1 MFNLRS
7 LKKNTNNLDMKILI
21 KYPTKFRIQKCLK
34 QLQEY
39 VRLANNMNNI
49 NFVVSIDDD
58 DVESIKQINSILQIH
73 KNIKVFVEKSIN
85 KVHAINRNI
94 PDPNTFDILLLMSDD
109 MIPIVKGYDDY
120 IRFKMKKIYPDTDG
134 VLFMN
139 DGYCGPKLNTLCIL
153 GSKYY
158 QRFNYIYFPEYKSLW
173 CDNEFMN
180 VAFELN
186 KQTYLNDVIIKH
198 EHPVNNNSVKIDE
211 LYLSNDRYYN
221 EDNKLYDS
229 RNPDLYDISVLIC
242 TIPSRNT
249 LFLKLFEKINYLIK
263 SLSIKVEVLFDN
275 STDISIGTKRSLLLT
290 RSRGK
295 YSCFI
300 DDDDDITTE
309 YFIVYQDMFN
319 SGIDY
324 DSAVMNGMFYLNSEQ
339 KKPFHHSIQHET
351 WFDDET
357 GYFRNPNHLNLIKT
371 SICKKIN
378 YKNQN
383 FGEDY
388 DFSKRLHDSKLINNE
403 YKHDKFQYLYFKII
417 N

>member
-1 MFNLRS
+1 
-7 LKKNTNNLDMKILI
+7 
-21 KYPTKFRIQKCLK
+21 
-34 QLQEY
+34 
-39 VRLANNMNNI
+39 
-49 NFVVSIDDD
+49 
-58 DVESIKQINSILQIH
+58 
-73 KNIKVFVEKSIN
+73 
-85 KVHAINRNI
+85 
-94 PDPNTFDILLLMSDD
+94 
-109 MIPIVKGYDDY
+109 
-120 IRFKMKKIYPDTDG
+120 
-134 VLFMN
+134 MN

-211 LYLSNDRYYN
+211 LYLSNDRYYD

-263 SLSIKVEVLFDN
+263 SLSMKVEVLFDN

-324 DSAVMNGMFYLNSEQ
+324 DSAVINGMFYLNSEQ

-388 DFSKRLHDSKLINNE
+388 DFSKRLHDSKLIKNE